1 MTEINQDQMILW
13 ILNKM
18 DERGF
23 DADYDSVNAVLDLEM
38 EYLHSKGLD
47 EFNN

>member
-1 MTEINQDQMILW
+1 MTEINQDEMVLW

-18 DERGF
+18 DECGF

-38 EYLHSKGLD
+38 EYLHSKGSI
-47 EFNN
+47 EFND